1 MSQELRLHSPAE
13 VEPAVYTWPLQHTV
27 SVTYT
32 RTLVLPQLLT
42 MVLPMYAHV
51 HEISR
56 ASSVREAGMAYVVL
70 IEQALLIIVVT

>member
-1 MSQELRLHSPAE
+1 MAASTHGKCNL
-13 VEPAVYTWPLQHTV
+13 YTYVSITTV
-27 SVTYT
+27 INYGITNVC
-32 RTLVLPQLLT
+32 
-42 MVLPMYAHV
+42 AHV

>member
-32 RTLVLPQLLT
+32 RTLVLLQLLT
-42 MVLPMYAHV
+42 MVLPMHTYMKSPALV
-51 HEISR
+51 L
-56 ASSVREAGMAYVVL
+56 REAGMAYVVL
-70 IEQALLIIVVT
+70 I